1 MLIRYF
7 FFSILTI
14 FCVGVL
20 PQLKANAAE
29 CSDIES
35 CKKIPP
41 GFTFYESKNKTGS
54 FLRPDKWFLKEE
66 ISGETRALFI
76 TKEDID
82 VAGHFFTG
90 LAVNKVPSVMSKT
103 KTSASKYAKEVA
115 DRLRATGI
123 ILRAGVISGNSI
135 DMNIVRKK
143 LDKGGTP
150 VIVHYI
156 TIGNDGADTF
166 YLISFEAPESS
177 WEEDMKF
184 GTPMLNF
191 FAL

>member
-1 MLIRYF
+1 MLIRHF
-7 FFSILTI
+7 LLTLLTT
-14 FCVGVL
+14 FCATML
-20 PQLKANAAE
+20 PLITANAAE

-41 GFTFYESKNKTGS
+41 GFTLYESKNQTGS
-54 FLRPDKWFLKEE
+54 FLRPDQWFLKEE
-66 ISGETRALFI
+66 NSGETRALFI

-82 VAGHFFTG
+82 VTG
-90 LAVNKVPSVMSKT
+90 RFLTGFSVNKIPNVLSKT
-103 KTSASKYAKEVA
+103 KISASKYAREVA
-115 DRLRATGI
+115 DRLRATGV
-123 ILRAGVISGNSI
+123 ILRAGIVSGNSI

-156 TIGNDGADTF
+156 TIGNDGTDTF

-177 WEEDMKF
+177 WEEDMQV

>member
-1 MLIRYF
+1 MLKRYF
-7 FFSILTI
+7 PLAILTAL
-14 FCVGVL
+14 CVSL
-20 PQLKANAAE
+20 PQLNASAAE

-35 CKKIPP
+35 CKKIPG
-41 GFTFYESKNKTGS
+41 GFTFYESKNQTGS

-66 ISGETRALFI
+66 VNGETRALFI

-82 VAGHFFTG
+82 VAGHFLTG
-90 LAVNKVPSVMSKT
+90 LAVNKVPSVMMKT
-103 KTSASKYAKEVA
+103 KRSASKYARNVA

-123 ILRAGVISGNSI
+123 VLRAGVVRGNSV

-143 LDKGGTP
+143 LDKGGVP

-156 TIGNDGADTF
+156 TIGNDDTDTF

-177 WEEDMKF
+177 WEEDIQV